1 MVKNIAASVKQRL
14 LNLAKD
20 RNEDFNYVL
29 MRYVIERFLYRLS
42 VSKYADTFLLKGG
55 TLFTVWHDKPHRPTK
70 DIDLLGFCKAELD
83 EIKEIILE
91 VLSDEYEDGLVFDIE
106 SMVVAE
112 IREDNKYD
120 GIRVM
125 FLGYLEKAKANVQ
138 IDIGFGDAVTPGPED
153 VHVPAL
159 LDFPEPKLK
168 AYPVYTV
175 VAEKY
180 EAMCN
185 LGEANSRMKDF
196 YDIWYI
202 ATTNNNLDM
211 DKLKLAVETTFK
223 RRGTEL
229 VKAPVIFQNDFIEDE
244 DRQARWKSFLRKNR
258 LSLME
263 FRDAINAIKSLID
276 KIT

>member
-1 MVKNIAASVKQRL
+1 M
-14 LNLAKD
+14 
-20 RNEDFNYVL
+20 
-29 MRYVIERFLYRLS
+29 
-42 VSKYADTFLLKGG
+42 
-55 TLFTVWHDKPHRPTK
+55 LFTVWHDKPHRPTK
-70 DIDLLGFCKAELD
+70 DIDFLGFCKAELN

-91 VLSDEYEDGLVFDIE
+91 VLSDKYEDGLVFDIK

-112 IREDNKYD
+112 ICEDNIYD
-120 GIRVM
+120 GIRVT

-153 VHVPAL
+153 VLVPAL

-180 EAMCN
+180 EAMCT

-211 DKLKLAVETTFK
+211 DKLKLAVEATFK

-229 VKAPVIFQNDFIEDE
+229 VKASVIFQNDFIEDE

-258 LSLME
+258 LSLIE